1 MERVNIMKNNVELS
15 SDYEINGFTM
25 AIIPVEME
33 GNLYSKV
40 LEEEGEIYVSLPPIK
55 IIEDSCNF
63 YGSSFEGRKQGT
75 KGISGY
81 THKPPIVIDPM
92 NDIFFF
98 PTASPTND
106 SCIWISLHYAYEYN
120 KTPTA
125 NTKVMFPNNTIVE
138 FPISKTSYE
147 AQIHRT
153 SLFRAKLQQRV
164 NRKRSNSNRSLV
176 ATPGIMYRLKSNKD
190 LQS

>member
-1 MERVNIMKNNVELS
+1 MKNNVELS

-120 KTPTA
+120 MTPTA

-164 NRKRSNSNRSLV
+164 NRKRSNSNRGLV
-176 ATPGIMYRLKSNKD
+176 ATPGIMYRLKNSKD

>member
-120 KTPTA
+120 MTPTA

-164 NRKRSNSNRSLV
+164 NRKRSNSNRGLV
-176 ATPGIMYRLKSNKD
+176 ATPGIMYRLKNSKD

>member
-1 MERVNIMKNNVELS
+1 MKNNVDMS
-15 SDYEINGFTM
+15 CDYEINGFTM
-25 AIIPVEME
+25 AIIPFEIE

-106 SCIWISLHYAYEYN
+106 NCIWISLHYAYEY
-120 KTPTA
+120 KHSA
-125 NTKVMFPNNTIVE
+125 SGNTKVMFPNNIMVE

-147 AQIHRT
+147 AQVHRT

-164 NRKRSNSNRSLV
+164 NRKRSNSNRSFV
-176 ATPGIMYRLKSNKD
+176 ANSGIMYRLRNSKD

>member
-120 KTPTA
+120 MTPTA

-153 SLFRAKLQQRV
+153 SLFRAKLQLRV
-164 NRKRSNSNRSLV
+164 NRKRSNSNRGLV
-176 ATPGIMYRLKSNKD
+176 ATPGIMYRLKNSKD